1 MIDHRTVRKDTN
13 MTAEEVKEAY
23 EELKEKGMEPK
34 DIGVAL
40 GKLYENGDITK
51 DQLGALLEPLGY
63 KLKPEFA
70 ELDDEEA
77 KKKLWK
83 SEGDEP
89 EEGVTK
95 EEAEYSEDLGS
106 NQAPGS
112 KGDEPEEPNEP
123 KGEGEPKADEDEDEE
138 EERKEAFRYMNI
150 KD

>member
-1 MIDHRTVRKDTN
+1 

-23 EELKEKGMEPK
+23 EELKEKGMEPE

-112 KGDEPEEPNEP
+112 KKDEEETEP
-123 KGEGEPKADEDEDEE
+123 KGEDEPKADEDEE

>member
-1 MIDHRTVRKDTN
+1 

-23 EELKEKGMEPK
+23 EELKEKGMEPEE
-34 DIGVAL
+34 IGVAL

-112 KGDEPEEPNEP
+112 KKD
-123 KGEGEPKADEDEDEE
+123 EGEEEVEEEEKETESKGDEDEE